1 MADTKPIEKTYLS
14 VPYEQREA
22 AKAAGALWDNKAKAW
37 FARGTEVPDGLTQFL
52 QANRV
57 EPSREDP
64 RTAFGKFLRDNGAQ
78 LQGLPDMDGKWHRI
92 ALVGDGKETNAS
104 YRGFLDGVPNGQFKN
119 FKGDDVPL
127 QWTDTG
133 DALTSEEKQRLV
145 AEAAQNRENREHE
158 RAKNQETTAKR
169 AFGIWTNLKSWAT
182 PENCPYL
189 ARKNVRGYGVKVA
202 DDGRM
207 VMPLRDESGRIWSLQ
222 FVGEDKIYLKDGRK
236 DGLYHTIDPNKAL
249 EKDREKDNALTVII
263 AEGYAT
269 GADVHKATS
278 LPTFVAFDGDNL
290 VTTAKAVREKYPTAN
305 ILIAAD
311 DDHHLPNRNPP
322 LPNKGLKCAQRAA
335 EAVGGKVL
343 APSFTPAEKDRGAT
357 DWNDL
362 KQLRGEKG
370 LLSALRGSF
379 AQMQREHACGKGKD
393 KDQSKGMGRQL
404 ERSR

>member
-1 MADTKPIEKTYLS
+1 MTDAKPIEKIYLS
-14 VPYEQREA
+14 VPYEQRET
-22 AKAAGALWDNKAKAW
+22 AKAAGALWDKKAKAW
-37 FARGTEVPDGLTQFL
+37 FVTSAEVPAGLKSFL
-52 QANRV
+52 PQNQPDHV
-57 EPSREDP
+57 REDP

-145 AEAAQNRENREHE
+145 AEAAQKREARERE
-158 RAKNQETTAKR
+158 RQKEQETTAKR

-207 VMPLRDESGRIWSLQ
+207 VVPLRDESGRIWSLQ

-236 DGLYHTIDPNKAL
+236 DGLYHTIDPDKEL
-249 EKDREKDNALTVII
+249 EKDRQKEDPLTVIVG
-263 AEGYAT
+263 EGYAT

-290 VTTAKAVREKYPTAN
+290 VVTAKAVREKYPTAN

-311 DDHHLPNRNPP
+311 DDHHLPLRSPP
-322 LPNKGLKCAQRAA
+322 LPNKGLKCAHRAA

-370 LLSALRGSF
+370 LLTALRDAF
-379 AQMQREHACGKGKD
+379 TQMQREHARSPDKGKD
-393 KDQSKGMGRQL
+393 MNMGMGR
-404 ERSR
+404 EREMSR

>member
-1 MADTKPIEKTYLS
+1 MTDAKPIEKTYLS
-14 VPYEQREA
+14 VPYEQRET
-22 AKAAGALWDNKAKAW
+22 AKAAGALWDKKAKAW
-37 FARGTEVPDGLTQFL
+37 FVTSTEVPAGLKSFL
-52 QANRV
+52 PQNQTDHV
-57 EPSREDP
+57 REDP

-127 QWTDTG
+127 QWTDKG
-133 DALTSEEKQRLV
+133 DALTPAERQRLS
-145 AEAAQNRENREHE
+145 AEAAQNREVRERE
-158 RAKNQETTAKR
+158 RQKEQETTAKR
-169 AFGIWTNLKSWAT
+169 AFGIWTNLTSWAT

-207 VMPLRDESGRIWSLQ
+207 VVPLRDDTGRIWSLQ

-236 DGLYHTIDPNKAL
+236 DGLYHTIDPDKEL
-249 EKDREKDNALTVII
+249 EKDRQKDDALTVIVG
-263 AEGYAT
+263 EGYAT

-290 VTTAKAVREKYPTAN
+290 VATAKAVREKYPTAN

-322 LPNKGLKCAQRAA
+322 LPNKGLKCAHRAA

-370 LLSALRGSF
+370 LLTALRGAF
-379 AQMQREHACGKGKD
+379 AQMQREQARSPDKGKD
-393 KDQSKGMGRQL
+393 MNMGREL